1 MSNFRSLRSA
11 VAAAAL
17 GLALA
22 TGAAPAFA
30 AEDLTITVPANPG
43 GGWDQTG
50 RAMAEVLQGEKL
62 ARSVEVDNVAGAGG
76 TIGLAQFASR
86 PGEPDALLV
95 MGLVMTGA
103 ILTNNSPVTLE
114 STTPLARLTS
124 EYEGL
129 VVPADSPLK
138 TVGELVEKLKA
149 DPASVSWGGGS
160 AGGTD
165 HILAGLVMKAVGA
178 DTSKL
183 NYVAHSGGGEAL
195 ASILGGHVTVG
206 VSGVGEFVE
215 QAKTGKLRFLAVS
228 SDARIDGV
236 EAPTL
241 AESGVDVVLGNWR
254 GVVGAPDIDDE
265 ERAALLVTLDAMA
278 ATEAWKKILSARG
291 WTDAYLSGDAFAE
304 FLKEDDARVVQ
315 TLKDIGLVE

>member
-1 MSNFRSLRSA
+1 MSNLRSLRGA
-11 VAAAAL
+11 VAAAAFSL
-17 GLALA
+17 VFA
-22 TGAAPAFA
+22 TGAAFA
-30 AEDLTITVPANPG
+30 AEDLSIMVPANPG

-86 PGEPDALLV
+86 PGEPDAMLV

-138 TVGELVEKLKA
+138 TIGELVEKLKA

-215 QAKTGKLRFLAVS
+215 QANSGKLRFLAVS
-228 SDARIDGV
+228 SDEQIEGV

-254 GVVGAPDIDDE
+254 GVVGSPGIDDE
-265 ERAALLVTLDAMA
+265 ERAALLATLDAMA
-278 ATEAWKKILSARG
+278 ATEAWRKILSDRG

>member
-1 MSNFRSLRSA
+1 MSNFRFLRG
-11 VAAAAL
+11 AAAAVAL
-17 GLALA
+17 SLAFVSGFA
-22 TGAAPAFA
+22 QA
-30 AEDLTITVPANPG
+30 AEDLNIMVPANPG

-50 RAMAEVLQGEKL
+50 RAMAEVLQSEKL
-62 ARSVEVDNVAGAGG
+62 ARSVEVDNVGGAGG

-86 PGEPDALLV
+86 PGEPDAMLV

-114 STTPLARLTS
+114 RTTPLARLTS

-138 TVGELVEKLKA
+138 TIGDLVEKLKS
-149 DPASVSWGGGS
+149 DPGSVSWGGGS

-178 DTSKL
+178 DTGKL

-228 SDARIDGV
+228 SDERIEGV

-241 AESGVDVVLGNWR
+241 AESGVEVVLGNWR
-254 GVVGAPDIDDE
+254 GVVGSPEIADE
-265 ERAALLVTLDAMA
+265 ERAALIATLDAMA
-278 ATEAWKKILSARG
+278 ASDAWKKILAERG
-291 WTDAYLSGDAFAE
+291 WTDAYVSGDE
-304 FLKEDDARVVQ
+304 FSRFLEEDTARVVG